1 MWSLIF
7 VMATI
12 LYITVAS
19 PVVPGSWGGSKP
31 EVIAYALS
39 VALIS
44 ALNIHLFF
52 RIYQLKDLMSRG

>member
-7 VMATI
+7 AMATI
-12 LYITVAS
+12 LYITVAL
-19 PVVPGSWGGSKP
+19 PVIPNSWGGSKP

-39 VALIS
+39 VAVIS

-52 RIYQLKDLMSRG
+52 RTYQLKDLMARE

>member
-1 MWSLIF
+1 MWSLVF
-7 VMATI
+7 AMATI
-12 LYITVAS
+12 LYTTVAAS
-19 PVVPGSWGGSKP
+19 AIPDSWGGSKP

-52 RIYQLKDLMSRG
+52 RTYQLKDLMARE

>member
-7 VMATI
+7 AMATI

-44 ALNIHLFF
+44 ALNVHLFF
-52 RIYQLKDLMSRG
+52 RIYQLKDLVARG